1 MPFLKTYALIL
12 SLLKN
17 LCSHSKGNLNLCRP
31 LKLDDESSV
40 PRRHTD
46 FHAEVPVVQ
55 RSRSTCTCTPSA
67 FEKEGPDSHNLLCV
81 AWCMSGKKRMTYCVI
96 SSRLQLPRCWRRI
109 VSSASG
115 KACATR
121 YTRTTCTELRVEGY
135 THVYHASTGTGSAK
149 SMPVE
154 NLYLHFSLGAKP
166 TPSSGIKSM
175 A

>member
-12 SLLKN
+12 SRLKN

-81 AWCMSGKKRMTYCVI
+81 AWCVSGKKRMTYCVI
-96 SSRLQLPRCWRRI
+96 SSRLQLPRCWRHI

-115 KACATR
+115 KACATHALHVQS
-121 YTRTTCTELRVEGY
+121 YVWKA
-135 THVYHASTGTGSAK
+135 THTST
-149 SMPVE
+149 MPALVPVVQ
-154 NLYLHFSLGAKP
+154 NLCQ
-166 TPSSGIKSM
+166 
-175 A
+175 